1 MSSVK
6 QEVAAILM
14 DYTDKIPDDAY
25 IGILNRLSSI
35 PDHKDLKKASEIQ
48 IQLENTIENL
58 RVEEERNNILLDE
71 IEYFKQKVEDIRITA
86 NIDRDMKNILKEKCF
101 HMSERI
107 SWLEKMC
114 EDLDNKS
121 NNYSRLVEEN
131 EYTHFGIDQDTKQI
145 EECIESIKNLYY
157 LENTEKDRVD
167 NNRYDEDKEDL
178 DIAENNICENSCDED
193 KEDSDIAENNICE
206 EDENVYL
213 DKIFNTLDRTN
224 YGYYKYVSSE
234 WWKESVHNK
243 LVSYLL
249 NNYITLYN
257 WETPNYL
264 DTYSEIYNLNMSD
277 ENNDNENNENESI
290 YTNSNESNIRYYIGR
305 NNVMMYRS
313 GTHINYNNS
322 VVFGNNLSTRVV

>member
-131 EYTHFGIDQDTKQI
+131 EYTHFGIDQDTRQI

-157 LENTEKDRVD
+157 LENTEKDRVG

-224 YGYYKYVSSE
+224 YGYYKYVSRE

-277 ENNDNENNENESI
+277 ENNENESI
-290 YTNSNESNIRYYIGR
+290 YNNSNESIIRYYIG
-305 NNVMMYRS
+305 
-313 GTHINYNNS
+313 
-322 VVFGNNLSTRVV
+322 